1 MRSAFKDV
9 NRPKL
14 QRKKSYIPRNE
25 TPREKSVMQDSPYKS
40 KLTELIDKQKEHL
53 IEVKRKSS
61 SSPSPNLLEKDLSKQ
76 NSDLSLESIDKNIE
90 EITAGLKI
98 LTKKVSQDVN
108 KRVIEPIPPIKPLTR
123 TTSRSSNLSRKPV
136 TGPPIIKKK

>member
-14 QRKKSYIPRNE
+14 QRKKSYIPQ
-25 TPREKSVMQDSPYKS
+25 TPREKSVMPHVQDSSYKS

-61 SSPSPNLLEKDLSKQ
+61 LDRASKQ
-76 NSDLSLESIDKNIE
+76 AENSDLSLESIDKNIE

-123 TTSRSSNLSRKPV
+123 TTSRSNNLSRKPV